1 MRRLLRW
8 MRYVAGALTL
18 LVVAAVIFV
27 YARSEWILNRRWHI
41 PATEITVPTDSASVA
56 LGLRLA
62 TLRGCTGCH
71 GPRLE
76 GSIAGDIPHVAR
88 IVAPNLARLAR
99 SYSTVDLER
108 SIRHGVKPDGR
119 SVVLMPSVMFFNLSD
134 ADLGAI
140 IAYLR
145 SVTPAT
151 DTLPS
156 TEIYLP
162 GRAGLV
168 LGKYQTMAG
177 QIDHAAARI
186 PTPRPGDSVAL
197 GNYLVHTSCTEC
209 HRADLRGGPMG
220 NEQAP
225 NLAIVAGYSRTDF
238 THLMRTG
245 EPMGQRTL
253 QMMAKVAKKRF
264 SHFTDDEIGGV
275 YAYLRSIGNNT
286 DGSPPPKQ
294 SP

>member
-1 MRRLLRW
+1 MG
-8 MRYVAGALTL
+8 YAAAGLTL

-27 YARSEWILNRRWHI
+27 YARSEWVFHRRWRI
-41 PATEITVPTDSASVA
+41 PATEIAVPNDAAAAT

-62 TLRGCTGCH
+62 TVRGCNGCH
-71 GPRLE
+71 GDRLE
-76 GSIAGDIPHVAR
+76 GGIAGDIPHVGR

-119 SVVLMPSVMFFNLSD
+119 AVVLMPSDMFFNLND

-151 DTLPS
+151 DTIPPS
-156 TEIYLP
+156 EIYFL
-162 GRAGLV
+162 GRAGV
-168 LGKYQTMAG
+168 AFGAFPTMAE
-177 QIDHAAARI
+177 QIDHAEARI
-186 PTPRPGDSVAL
+186 ATAPADSIAL

-209 HRADLRGGPMG
+209 HRTDLRGGPMG

-225 NLAIVAGYSRTDF
+225 NLAIVAAYSRADF

-245 EPMGQRTL
+245 EPMGHRTL
-253 QMMAKVAKKRF
+253 QMMAKVAKSRF
-264 SHFTDDEIGGV
+264 AHFTDDEIAEV
-275 YAYLRSIGNNT
+275 YAYLRSIGSNIN
-286 DGSPPPKQ
+286 GSPPQQGPRSTVASQ
-294 SP
+294 